1 MTASEPALTEEQARL
16 LREAADWRL
25 IALLFECPRTGW
37 HDEVAALGQEVGD
50 PRLQSAAEASKTE
63 ASEGLHH
70 SLFGP
75 GGPVS
80 PREVTYL
87 SGLQQGY
94 LLAELGAY
102 YEAFAYKPVT
112 TEPADHLSIEAGFM
126 AYLAL
131 KQAYALVSA
140 DGDGAQVTAEAAAR
154 FRTEHLAA
162 MTEPI
167 ARALDAGGP
176 SYLALA
182 AQALFARVG
191 PGRAPRQSLPLADA
205 HVDDKSGLSCGPS

>member
-1 MTASEPALTEEQARL
+1 MTAAQPALTEEQARL

-25 IALLFECPRTGW
+25 IALLFECPRAGW
-37 HDEVAALGQEVGD
+37 QVEVAALGREVGD
-50 PRLQSAAEASKTE
+50 PRLQSAADAAETE
-63 ASEGLHH
+63 ASAGLHH

-102 YEAFAYKPVT
+102 YDAFAYKPVT
-112 TEPADHLSIEAGFM
+112 TEPADHLSVEAGFM

-131 KQAYALVSA
+131 KQAYALVSS

-162 MTEPI
+162 MSEPI
-167 ARALDAGGP
+167 ARALEAGGP

-191 PGRAPRQSLPLADA
+191 RMPRPLLPMVDA
-205 HVDDKSGLSCGPS
+205 RTDDEGDLSCGPS

>member
-1 MTASEPALTEEQARL
+1 MTAAQPALTEEQSLL
-16 LREAADWRL
+16 LRGAAEWRL
-25 IALLFECPRTGW
+25 IALLFECPRAGW
-37 HDEVAALGQEVGD
+37 HDEVEALGREVGD
-50 PRLQSAAEASKTE
+50 PRLRSAAEASKTE

-94 LLAELGAY
+94 LLAELNAN
-102 YEAFAYKPVT
+102 YEAFAYKPMT
-112 TEPADHLSIEAGFM
+112 AEPADHLSVEAGFM

-131 KQAYALVSA
+131 KEVYALASA
-140 DGDGAQVTAEAAAR
+140 EPEGAQVTAEAAAH
-154 FRTEHLAA
+154 FRTEHLAGMA
-162 MTEPI
+162 EPI
-167 ARALDAGGP
+167 ARALEAGGP

-191 PGRAPRQSLPLADA
+191 PAPRRALPMADA
-205 HVDDKSGLSCGPS
+205 HVDDEGDLSCGPS

>member
-1 MTASEPALTEEQARL
+1 MTASQPALTEEQARL
-16 LREAADWRL
+16 LREAAAWRL
-25 IALLFECPRTGW
+25 IALLFECPRPGW
-37 HDEVAALGQEVGD
+37 HDVVAALGREVED
-50 PRLQSAAEASKTE
+50 PRLQAAAEASQTE
-63 ASEGLHH
+63 ASEGLHY

-102 YEAFAYKPVT
+102 YEAFAYRPAAA
-112 TEPADHLSIEAGFM
+112 EPSDHLSVEAGFM
-126 AYLAL
+126 AYLTL
-131 KQAYALVSA
+131 KQAYALASA
-140 DGDGAQVTAEAAAR
+140 DGAGAQVTAEAAGR
-154 FRTEHLAA
+154 FRTDHLAG

-167 ARALDAGGP
+167 ARALEAGGP

-182 AQALFARVG
+182 GQALFARVG
-191 PGRAPRQSLPLADA
+191 PAPRQVLPMAGALADEES
-205 HVDDKSGLSCGPS
+205 DGSCGAP

>member
-1 MTASEPALTEEQARL
+1 MTAAPPAITEEQARL
-16 LREAADWRL
+16 LREAAAWRL
-25 IALLFECPRTGW
+25 IALLFECPRPGW
-37 HDEVAALGQEVGD
+37 RELVAALAREVED
-50 PRLQSAAEASKTE
+50 PRLQAAAEASKTE
-63 ASEGLHH
+63 ASEGLHY

-102 YEAFAYKPVT
+102 YEAFAYRPAA
-112 TEPADHLSIEAGFM
+112 TEPSDHVSVEAGFM

-131 KQAYALVSA
+131 KQAYALASA
-140 DGDGAQVTAEAAAR
+140 DGEAAQVTAEAAGR
-154 FRTEHLAA
+154 FRTDHLAG

-167 ARALDAGGP
+167 ARALEAGGP

-182 AQALFARVG
+182 GQALFARVG
-191 PGRAPRQSLPLADA
+191 PAPRQVLPMADALADEEG
-205 HVDDKSGLSCGPS
+205 DGSCGAP